1 MEVCSKDKSDALHAL
16 VQSVQKGQV
25 KRIRK
30 SLESLLTV
38 TALEFDPEQVE
49 MLRNFANSIK
59 LDREMLSTGQ
69 VAKKLGVSTQAVIN
83 WIEAEK
89 IEAIK
94 LPGGHY
100 RIPADQFKTTA
111 EQDARREAIFEQLWA
126 KRENLSPIDEDDLRD
141 LNPGA

>member
-1 MEVCSKDKSDALHAL
+1 MEVRAKDKSDALHAL
-16 VQSVQKGQV
+16 VLSVQKGQV
-25 KRIRK
+25 KRIRQ

-111 EQDARREAIFEQLWA
+111 EQDAKREAIFEQLWA
-126 KRENLSPIDEDDLRD
+126 KRKGLLPIDEDDLGD
-141 LNPGA
+141 L

>member
-1 MEVCSKDKSDALHAL
+1 MEVCAKDKSDALHAL
-16 VQSVQKGQV
+16 VLSVQKGQV
-25 KRIRK
+25 KRIRQ

-49 MLRNFANSIK
+49 ILKNFANSIK

-83 WIEAEK
+83 WIESEK

-100 RIPADQFKTTA
+100 RIPTDQFKTTA
-111 EQDARREAIFEQLWA
+111 EQDAKREAIFEQLWA
-126 KRENLSPIDEDDLRD
+126 KREGMHPVDEDDLGD
-141 LNPGA
+141 L

>member
-1 MEVCSKDKSDALHAL
+1 MEVCAKDKSAALHAL

-25 KRIRK
+25 KRIRQ

-49 MLRNFANSIK
+49 MLKNFANSIK

-100 RIPADQFKTTA
+100 RIPADQFKTTT
-111 EQDARREAIFEQLWA
+111 EQDAKREAIFEQLWA
-126 KRENLSPIDEDDLRD
+126 KRDGLHPIDEDDLGD
-141 LNPGA
+141 L

>member
-1 MEVCSKDKSDALHAL
+1 MEVCAKDKSAALHAL

-25 KRIRK
+25 KRIRQ

-49 MLRNFANSIK
+49 MLKNFANSIK

-100 RIPADQFKTTA
+100 RIPADQFKTTT
-111 EQDARREAIFEQLWA
+111 EQDAKRESIFEQLWA
-126 KRENLSPIDEDDLRD
+126 KRDGLHPIDEDDLGD
-141 LNPGA
+141 L

>member
-1 MEVCSKDKSDALHAL
+1 MEVCAKDKSAALHAL

-25 KRIRK
+25 KRIRQ

-49 MLRNFANSIK
+49 MLKSFANSIK

-100 RIPADQFKTTA
+100 RIPADQFKTTP
-111 EQDARREAIFEQLWA
+111 EQDAKREAIFEQLWA
-126 KRENLSPIDEDDLRD
+126 KRDGLHPIDEDDLGD
-141 LNPGA
+141 L

>member
-1 MEVCSKDKSDALHAL
+1 MEVCSKVKSDALHAL

-49 MLRNFANSIK
+49 MLKNFANSIK

-111 EQDARREAIFEQLWA
+111 EQDAKREAIFEQLWA
-126 KRENLSPIDEDDLRD
+126 KRENLSPIDEDDLGD
-141 LNPGA
+141 L

>member
-1 MEVCSKDKSDALHAL
+1 MEVCAKDKSDALQAL
-16 VQSVQKGQV
+16 VQSVQRGQV
-25 KRIRK
+25 KRIRQ

-49 MLRNFANSIK
+49 MLKNFANSIK

-100 RIPADQFKTTA
+100 RIPSDQFKTTT
-111 EQDARREAIFEQLWA
+111 EQDSKREAIFEQLWA
-126 KRENLSPIDEDDLRD
+126 KRDGLHLIDEDDLGD
-141 LNPGA
+141 L

>member
-1 MEVCSKDKSDALHAL
+1 MLKS
-16 VQSVQKGQV
+16 
-25 KRIRK
+25 
-30 SLESLLTV
+30 
-38 TALEFDPEQVE
+38 
-49 MLRNFANSIK
+49 FANSIK

-111 EQDARREAIFEQLWA
+111 EEDAKREAIFEQLWA
-126 KRENLSPIDEDDLRD
+126 KRENLSPIDEVFG
-141 LNPGA
+141 P

>member
-1 MEVCSKDKSDALHAL
+1 MEVRAKDKSDALHAL

-25 KRIRK
+25 KRIRQ

-49 MLRNFANSIK
+49 ILKNFANSIK
-59 LDREMLSTGQ
+59 LDGEMLSTGQ

-83 WIEAEK
+83 WIEAGK
-89 IEAIK
+89 LEAIK

-100 RIPADQFKTTA
+100 WISADQFRTTV
-111 EQDARREAIFEQLWA
+111 EQDIKRDVIFEQLWA
-126 KRENLSPIDEDDLRD
+126 KREGLPPIDEDDLGD
-141 LNPGA
+141 L

>member
-1 MEVCSKDKSDALHAL
+1 MEVCAKDKSDAVLAL

-25 KRIRK
+25 KRIRQ

-38 TALEFDPEQVE
+38 NALEFDPEHVE
-49 MLRNFANSIK
+49 ILKNFANSIK

-69 VAKKLGVSTQAVIN
+69 VAKKLGVSSQAVIN
-83 WIEAEK
+83 WIETDK

-111 EQDARREAIFEQLWA
+111 EQDAKREAIFEQLWA
-126 KRENLSPIDEDDLRD
+126 KREGLHPIDEDDLGD
-141 LNPGA
+141 L

>member
-1 MEVCSKDKSDALHAL
+1 MEVRAKDKSDALHAL

-25 KRIRK
+25 KSIRK
-30 SLESLLTV
+30 SLESLLTF
-38 TALEFDPEQVE
+38 TALEFDPEQVGI
-49 MLRNFANSIK
+49 LKNFANSIK
-59 LDREMLSTGQ
+59 LDSEMLSTGQ

-100 RIPADQFKTTA
+100 RIPADQFKTTI
-111 EQDARREAIFEQLWA
+111 EQDTKRETIFGQLWA
-126 KRENLSPIDEDDLRD
+126 KREGLPPIDEDNLEDL
-141 LNPGA
+141 

>member
-16 VQSVQKGQV
+16 VRSVRKGQV
-25 KRIRK
+25 KRIRQ

-49 MLRNFANSIK
+49 MLKNFANSIK

-111 EQDARREAIFEQLWA
+111 EEDAKREAIFEQLWS
-126 KRENLSPIDEDDLRD
+126 KRESLSPIDEDNLGDL
-141 LNPGA
+141 

>member
-1 MEVCSKDKSDALHAL
+1 MEVCAKDKSDALHAL
-16 VQSVQKGQV
+16 VQSVQRGQV
-25 KRIRK
+25 KRIRQ

-49 MLRNFANSIK
+49 MLKNFANSIK

-83 WIEAEK
+83 WIESEK

-100 RIPADQFKTTA
+100 RIPADQFKTTT
-111 EQDARREAIFEQLWA
+111 EQDAKREAIFDQLWA
-126 KRENLSPIDEDDLRD
+126 KRDGLHPIDEDNLGDL
-141 LNPGA
+141 

>member
-1 MEVCSKDKSDALHAL
+1 MEVCPKDKSDALHAL

-25 KRIRK
+25 KWIRK

-49 MLRNFANSIK
+49 MLKNFANSIK

-69 VAKKLGVSTQAVIN
+69 VAMKLGVSTQAVIN

-111 EQDARREAIFEQLWA
+111 EQDSKREAIFEQLWA
-126 KRENLSPIDEDDLRD
+126 KRENLSPIDEDDLGD
-141 LNPGA
+141 L

>member
-49 MLRNFANSIK
+49 MLKNFANSIK

-111 EQDARREAIFEQLWA
+111 EQDAKREAIFEQLWA
-126 KRENLSPIDEDDLRD
+126 KRENLSPIDEDDLGD
-141 LNPGA
+141 L

>member
-1 MEVCSKDKSDALHAL
+1 MEVCAKDKSDALHAL

-25 KRIRK
+25 KRIRQ

-38 TALEFDPEQVE
+38 TALEFDPEHIE
-49 MLRNFANSIK
+49 ILKKFANSIK

-69 VAKKLGVSTQAVIN
+69 VAKKLGVSSQAVIN
-83 WIEAEK
+83 WIETEK

-111 EQDARREAIFEQLWA
+111 EQDAKREAIFEQLWA
-126 KRENLSPIDEDDLRD
+126 KRKGLHPIDEDDLGD
-141 LNPGA
+141 L

>member
-1 MEVCSKDKSDALHAL
+1 MEVFAKDKSAALHAL

-25 KRIRK
+25 KRIRQ

-49 MLRNFANSIK
+49 MLKNFANSIK

-89 IEAIK
+89 IDAIK

-111 EQDARREAIFEQLWA
+111 EQDAKREAIFEQLWA
-126 KRENLSPIDEDDLRD
+126 KREGLHPIDEDDLGD
-141 LNPGA
+141 L

>member
-1 MEVCSKDKSDALHAL
+1 MEVCAKDKSDALQAL
-16 VQSVQKGQV
+16 VQSVQRGQV
-25 KRIRK
+25 KRIRQ

-38 TALEFDPEQVE
+38 TALEFDPEQVV
-49 MLRNFANSIK
+49 MLINFANSIK

-100 RIPADQFKTTA
+100 RIPADQFKTAA
-111 EQDARREAIFEQLWA
+111 EQDAKREAIFEQLWS
-126 KRENLSPIDEDDLRD
+126 KRESLSPIDEDDLGD
-141 LNPGA
+141 L

>member
-1 MEVCSKDKSDALHAL
+1 MEVRVKDKSEALHEL

-25 KRIRK
+25 KRIRQ

-38 TALEFDPEQVE
+38 TALEFDPEQVG
-49 MLRNFANSIK
+49 LLKNFANSIK

-89 IEAIK
+89 LEAIK

-100 RIPADQFKTTA
+100 RVPADQFKTTA
-111 EQDARREAIFEQLWA
+111 EQDIKREAIFERLWA
-126 KRENLSPIDEDDLRD
+126 KRDGLSPIDEDDLGD
-141 LNPGA
+141 L

>member
-25 KRIRK
+25 KRIRQ

-49 MLRNFANSIK
+49 MLKNFANSIK
-59 LDREMLSTGQ
+59 LDREKVSTRQ
-69 VAKKLGVSTQAVIN
+69 VAKKLCVSTQAVIN
-83 WIEAEK
+83 WIETEK

-100 RIPADQFKTTA
+100 RIPADQFKTTT
-111 EQDARREAIFEQLWA
+111 EQDAMREAIFERLWA
-126 KRENLSPIDEDDLRD
+126 KREGLHPIDEDDLRD
-141 LNPGA
+141 L

>member
-1 MEVCSKDKSDALHAL
+1 MEVRARDKSAALHAL

-25 KRIRK
+25 KRIRQ

-49 MLRNFANSIK
+49 MLKNFANSIK

-100 RIPADQFKTTA
+100 RIPADQFKTTT
-111 EQDARREAIFEQLWA
+111 EQDAKREAIFEQLWT
-126 KRENLSPIDEDDLRD
+126 KRDGLHPIDEDDLGD
-141 LNPGA
+141 L